1 MQLRV
6 CVSKPMGLPG
16 WLLHGKHGRKDGN
29 HQKDGGE
36 MLVAI
41 GLDKTVGRCKRA
53 SRGSYQAYCKEFM
66 QILQDKE
73 AHPVLAQMVNPDV
86 R

>member
-1 MQLRV
+1 
-6 CVSKPMGLPG
+6 
-16 WLLHGKHGRKDGN
+16 
-29 HQKDGGE
+29 

-73 AHPVLAQMVNPDV
+73 AYPVLAQMVNPDV